1 MWDINE
7 KLKDRFYRRYLLYTA
22 LETELLFYVVCDV
35 MFLTQ
40 VKRLTMEQVSQ
51 ITFLSL
57 AFSLVMLYPLLRF
70 INLAGNRIA
79 VRLGSALFFL
89 SAVCITFA
97 PGFYTILAGAFL
109 KCAGHTLNAMGTAVM
124 RNHLAR
130 NNRED
135 QFVSF
140 QSDANSATAVLMM
153 ITSLICGVL
162 FVKNV
167 FYPMAGC
174 ILLSFAGVIVSFQ
187 ISCDEQS
194 SGEIIPAAVI
204 KRDPGD
210 KKYIRNSV
218 SLLMFAAF
226 AIFTGLSGTGLAYSR
241 MNIQELLSVHGS
253 GYAITLL
260 SIAST
265 LVFLFRFL
273 SNVILRY
280 TYNRVRERAIVIVSV
295 MMLAGLLLQQL
306 PWMISGISMAAV
318 LTAGYLMQAFVRD
331 PFTTL
336 IQNITLS
343 DYDKRRQQSLL
354 VALNGA
360 KKAGSLLLA
369 AACTLILKS
378 QSVSYA
384 MALMTALA
392 FLNIF
397 LCIRIAGI
405 NIKEEHR

>member
-1 MWDINE
+1 ME
-7 KLKDRFYRRYLLYTA
+7 A
-22 LETELLFYVVCDV
+22 EHLFFVVCDV
-35 MFLTQ
+35 MFLHA
-40 VKRLTMEQVSQ
+40 VKGVSFAQ
-51 ITFLSL
+51 FSFLIS
-57 AFSLVMLYPLLRF
+57 FSLLFSVIVQYPLLKC
-70 INLAGNRIA
+70 IHA
-79 VRLGSALFFL
+79 VGTRRSVQLGSLFFL
-89 SAVCITFA
+89 LSALCFTFA
-97 PGFYTILAGAFL
+97 PNYGVVIAGGIAKCIGFTFNLLGPALL
-109 KCAGHTLNAMGTAVM
+109 KEKLVQDGRDNEYVA
-124 RNHLAR
+124 
-130 NNRED
+130 
-135 QFVSF
+135 F

-273 SNVILRY
+273 
-280 TYNRVRERAIVIVSV
+280 
-295 MMLAGLLLQQL
+295 
-306 PWMISGISMAAV
+306 
-318 LTAGYLMQAFVRD
+318 
-331 PFTTL
+331 
-336 IQNITLS
+336 
-343 DYDKRRQQSLL
+343 
-354 VALNGA
+354 
-360 KKAGSLLLA
+360 
-369 AACTLILKS
+369 
-378 QSVSYA
+378 
-384 MALMTALA
+384 
-392 FLNIF
+392 
-397 LCIRIAGI
+397 
-405 NIKEEHR
+405 